1 MPREESNALAESKHQ
16 SSRHLLVTA
25 TIPHHKPS
33 ADLTKPTCTRDHCP
47 HPPRPIH
54 HTMNVEYAF
63 ICDYA
68 ESSNKLTA
76 VGIGIDTIYAKTV
89 PVVHQQLFAVL
100 GLNFT
105 INETRRTKVFEMRVQ
120 DADAHDVIPPVTAN
134 RDIPAPGKGLTY
146 RTYRSVNGLYGLRFQ
161 NFGDYQISWIIDGV
175 EVCTRHFR
183 VAQMPEQ

>member
-1 MPREESNALAESKHQ
+1 M
-16 SSRHLLVTA
+16 
-25 TIPHHKPS
+25 TI
-33 ADLTKPTCTRDHCP
+33 APT
-47 HPPRPIH
+47 

-146 RTYRSVNGLYGLRFQ
+146 RTYRTVNGLYGLRFQ

-183 VAQMPEQ
+183 VAQMPQPSP